1 MLPVM
6 SWKLKEAFSYIMLTL
21 GISLDHISTE
31 IGLRN
36 PNIYETNPLALM
48 LMKNNVWWAFD
59 ITLIISFCI
68 CTHYIIKVYYP
79 KKQWLVFLP
88 LLTGVFRFSIGIY
101 NILLFMSV

>member
-6 SWKLKEAFSYIMLTL
+6 NWKLKEVFCYIMLTL
-21 GISLDHISTE
+21 GVSLDHISTE

-36 PNIYETNPLALM
+36 LNIYETNPFVLM
-48 LMKNNVWWAFD
+48 LMRNNVWWALD

-79 KKQWLVFLP
+79 TKQWLVILP
-88 LLTGVFRFSIGIY
+88 LIAGLFRFSVGIY
-101 NILLFMSV
+101 NVWLFMSV